1 VGTRRWDLV
10 LDRNQS
16 ILLPA
21 ENPVTALNGLIALN
35 AAENILARDLTS
47 VDLRNPQ
54 RPVLRLAPAALD
66 AFRAAHGITVPTE
79 SKS

>member
-1 VGTRRWDLV
+1 L
-10 LDRNQS
+10 
-16 ILLPA
+16 
-21 ENPVTALNGLIALN
+21 
-35 AAENILARDLTS
+35 S